1 MICPKCN
8 SSNSDDYVFCLQCGT
23 ALSDVANASSETP
36 TVLFPPDPPLRTEI
50 LPSHEV
56 PPTVQYSGPRNT
68 NEQQNSPTRAIQ
80 VPPTILYTPDRTA
93 AQIQPADPPSP
104 IAEQDLPSK
113 SVETVATKPKRA
125 GKVFL
130 IAGMFLLL
138 LAIGGGV
145 AVYFFAQPM
154 QADKIYVLTDKR
166 DVKDKVLSFDNQ
178 RNTFTVVGAEKD
190 GFQRWQIVP
199 DPGAKSYYR
208 FVNRGLGEGKSLEVV
223 DDNYDTSVNLARTAI
238 DTGQLWAIT
247 QVKDDYYRITNQW
260 LGDGKS
266 LAHFKRSYYFLRL
279 RDANNDDRQL
289 WKKVPSGDGKSFY
302 LVNKQYGDNWTL
314 EAYSSGQY
322 QDKLELTATNPLSP
336 DTRWI
341 EKDAGSSTVNLTTAR
356 YDLSGPNKLLGA
368 NPSKSELT
376 AMAAAAT
383 LPGQS
388 WKFIPVGS
396 DYFRLT
402 NGDGKSLEAVT
413 FVEYTLE
420 MVKTADDDPGQ
431 LWQLTRTD
439 K

>member
-1 MICPKCN
+1 M
-8 SSNSDDYVFCLQCGT
+8 
-23 ALSDVANASSETP
+23 
-36 TVLFPPDPPLRTEI
+36 
-50 LPSHEV
+50 

-68 NEQQNSPTRAIQ
+68 NEQQNAPTRAIE
-80 VPPTILYTPDRTA
+80 VPPTVLYTPDRTA
-93 AQIQPADPPSP
+93 AAIQPSAPPSP
-104 IAEQDLPSK
+104 IEVQNPSVK
-113 SVETVATKPKRA
+113 SVGTLTTNSKKSRK
-125 GKVFL
+125 GWL
-130 IAGMFLLL
+130 IAGLFLLL
-138 LAIGGGV
+138 LVTGGGV
-145 AVYFFAQPM
+145 AVYFLAQPM

-166 DVKDKVLSFDNQ
+166 DVKDRVLSFDNQ

-199 DPGAKSYYR
+199 DPSDKNFYR
-208 FVNRGLGEGKSLEVV
+208 FVNRGIGDGKSLEVV

-238 DTGQLWAIT
+238 DTGQRWAIT
-247 QVKDDYYRITNQW
+247 NVKDDYYRITNQW

-279 RDANNDDRQL
+279 RDANTNDGQL

-314 EAYSSGQY
+314 EAYSGGQY
-322 QDKLELTATNPLSP
+322 QDKLELTAMNPLSP
-336 DTRWI
+336 NTRWI
-341 EKDAGSSTVNLTTAR
+341 EKDAGSGAVNLTTSQ
-356 YDLSGPNKLLGA
+356 YDMSGPNKLLGA

-376 AMAAAAT
+376 AMTAAAN
-383 LPGQS
+383 LPEQS

-420 MVKTADDDPGQ
+420 MVKSADDDPGQ